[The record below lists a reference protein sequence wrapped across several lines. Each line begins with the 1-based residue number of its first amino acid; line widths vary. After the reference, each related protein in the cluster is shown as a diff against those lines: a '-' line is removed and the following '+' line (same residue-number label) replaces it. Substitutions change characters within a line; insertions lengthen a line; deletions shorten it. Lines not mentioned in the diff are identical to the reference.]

1 MIETR
6 PQNAV
11 AGGVDPGNLEAC
23 RISATAVSCLR
34 QGYGGRVARGY
45 NPVAA
50 SRSPRSHQL
59 AFAND

>member
-23 RISATAVSCLR
+23 RISATAVS
-34 QGYGGRVARGY
+34 GRGY
-45 NPVAA
+45 NPGAA
-50 SRSPRSHQL
+50 RRNPRSQQL
-59 AFAND
+59 TFAND